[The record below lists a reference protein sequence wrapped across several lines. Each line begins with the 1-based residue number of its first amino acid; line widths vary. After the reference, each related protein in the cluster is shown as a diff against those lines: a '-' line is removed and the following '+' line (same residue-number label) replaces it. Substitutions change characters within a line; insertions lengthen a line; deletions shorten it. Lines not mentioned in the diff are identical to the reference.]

1 MLGGDRLMT
10 MRKREKDDNNRP
22 ITWPASEYTGNLIN
36 KI

>member
-10 MRKREKDDNNRP
+10 MRKRDKDDNNKP
-22 ITWPASEYTGNLIN
+22 ITWSASEYNSIN